1 MEQLDSYRKLYFF
14 LFAAMAEAV
23 EHLEEGRTVLACDSL
38 IRAQREAEATCMDFD
53 IFPEQ

>member
-23 EHLEEGRTVLACDSL
+23 EYLETGRTVPACDCL
-38 IRAQREAEATCMDFD
+38 IRAQREAEAAHMEFD
-53 IFPEQ
+53 ILPEQ

>member
-23 EHLEEGRTVLACDSL
+23 EHLEEGHAVLACDCL
-38 IRAQREAEATCMDFD
+38 IRAQREAEAACMDID